1 MTRSHLVN
9 CELFDGYRVRQ
20 DCAVVIA
27 GEVVE
32 DIVPVADIPADAEAI
47 VDLGGALLAPGLLD
61 LQVNGGGGVLFNDE
75 PSIDGLRTIMTAHRP
90 FGTTACLPTL
100 ITDDAQVMVR
110 AIDAVATAMREGLPG
125 IAGIHLEG
133 PHLNPEYRGVH
144 DAQKMRPIDD
154 GALDLLV
161 SIDSGRTLVTLAPET
176 VPAGT
181 IERLRGAGLV
191 VFGGHSAATFEQTR
205 AALDAGLGGFTHLYN
220 AMAPLRARAPGMIA
234 AALEDENSYCCI
246 IADGHHVHPAMLR
259 LVVRAKATGKVVLVT
274 DAMPSVG
281 ANGKCFELNGE
292 PIHTEQGRCLTADGT
307 LAGSDIGLIE
317 AVRNMC
323 RFGGVDKFEALRM
336 ASRYP
341 AEAIGLGSTHGLV
354 RPGYR
359 ADLVQLD
366 DELNVVSSW
375 IAGDREMYG

>member
-1 MTRSHLVN
+1 M
-9 CELFDGYRVRQ
+9 
-20 DCAVVIA
+20 A
-27 GEVVE
+27 
-32 DIVPVADIPADAEAI
+32 
-47 VDLGGALLAPGLLD
+47 
-61 LQVNGGGGVLFNDE
+61 
-75 PSIDGLRTIMTAHRP
+75 AHRP

-100 ITDDAQVMVR
+100 ITDDAPVLVR

-125 IAGIHLEG
+125 IAGIHIEG

-144 DAQKMRPIDD
+144 DAEKMRPIDD
-154 GALDLLV
+154 EALGLLA
-161 SIDSGRTLVTLAPET
+161 SLDGGRTLVTLAPEV

-181 IERLRGAGLV
+181 IERLRDASLV
-191 VFGGHSAATFEQTR
+191 VFGGHSAATYEQTR
-205 AALDAGLGGFTHLYN
+205 AALDAGLGGFTHLFN
-220 AMAPLRARAPGMIA
+220 AMTPLSARAPGMVA
-234 AALEDENSYCCI
+234 AALEDENSYCGI

-281 ANGKCFELNGE
+281 ANDKRFELNGE

-366 DELNVVSSW
+366 DELNVISSW
-375 IAGDREMYG
+375 IAGDMEKYR